1 MNLLCILHRPF
12 LHIDQ
17 RCILSVHGYGRHAY
31 MHTCISH
38 VCTTYVYLLYLY
50 WTLFIG
56 SSYNGQRTH
65 LSIHGQGSLICTFY
79 FVSRINTLYSLP
91 VYCTSVD
98 PLYTWTEDA
107 SPLYL
112 GKVYSLSILFQHCR
126 YIFHTVNRSFLNMNE
141 GYVFTEH
148 SILISLFYAYC
159 KCLL

>member
-1 MNLLCILHRPF
+1 MNLLYILHRPF

-31 MHTCISH
+31 MHTSISR
-38 VCTTYVYLLYLY
+38 VCTTDISCMYTIHRLFLHMDKGGIFSKHGHGPLISFILSHISTVFVFLACILHRLFLYME
-50 WTLFIG
+50 G
-56 SSYNGQRTH
+56 
-65 LSIHGQGSLICTFY
+65 
-79 FVSRINTLYSLP
+79 
-91 VYCTSVD
+91 
-98 PLYTWTEDA
+98 DA

-112 GKVYSLSILFQHCR
+112 GKVYYLSILFQHCR

-148 SILISLFYAYC
+148 GIHISLFYAYC